1 VPLISRSELL
11 KSLQCL
17 DENLEKNG
25 WWRYHGIEGDTY
37 YITYIYIYVYIS
49 YIYIDMDITIY
60 KYIYNYMDSLLINS
74 DIIDGK
80 IFLAKNNIGVSVS
93 GLSKRNWWGR
103 INHFIRI

>member
-37 YITYIYIYVYIS
+37 YITYIYMCTSHTYIHR
-49 YIYIDMDITIY
+49 YGH
-60 KYIYNYMDSLLINS
+60 NYL
-74 DIIDGK
+74 
-80 IFLAKNNIGVSVS
+80 
-93 GLSKRNWWGR
+93 
-103 INHFIRI
+103 